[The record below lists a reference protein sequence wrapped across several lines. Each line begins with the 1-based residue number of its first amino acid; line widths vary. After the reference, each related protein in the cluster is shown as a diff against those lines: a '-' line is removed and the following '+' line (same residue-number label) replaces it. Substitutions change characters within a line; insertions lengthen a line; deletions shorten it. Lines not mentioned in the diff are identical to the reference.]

1 MNKLFSVFFGFSA
14 LLVSVGVV
22 AREPVTA
29 EKVLQSI
36 LSNHPKLLELEAKSG
51 QRLQDMAYAEA
62 AFDIQLEQDT
72 ALRASG
78 YYSGNY
84 LSQRVVNP
92 LGTANAKFKAEY
104 RIGNGDFPYYEREY
118 ETLSGGEVNIG
129 FAMSLLKNRETDK
142 KRMAIEDTRVGLA
155 QWDAEAA
162 LSLNELVYNG
172 LSAYLDWYESHLNE
186 QIYAA
191 LVEATKRRGD
201 AIDTRVREGDLARI
215 TQTEFEVTVM
225 HRELALQA
233 ARRKAAQA
241 REKLTYYYRDS
252 QFQPVESEA
261 LTEVPDN
268 IIWPWQTAT
277 VNPSSLT
284 ALIPRHPALKSLQ
297 AERQLARNKY
307 RLAEN
312 ALLPTLDIEAKV
324 ARDIGNGPENLTGTE
339 TKVGL
344 QFSMPLGRR
353 QAKAEA
359 SKASLKLREI
369 DAVIQ
374 ATEDALKRDMAVG
387 LQALQYGKTMLELQ
401 QKQASLTEALFSQ
414 ERKRFEMGDSDLF
427 LLNSRESQAI
437 SARLDAVK
445 AEIEVMRVTLAV
457 YFQTGLLADPSLI
470 TSN

>member
-1 MNKLFSVFFGFSA
+1 MSKRFSLVIGLSA
-14 LLVSVGVV
+14 FLVSHGVL
-22 AREPVTA
+22 ANEPVTA

-36 LSNHPKLLELEAKSG
+36 LTNHPKLLELEAKNG

-72 ALRASG
+72 ALRTSG
-78 YYSGNY
+78 YYSGDY

-92 LGTANAKFKAEY
+92 LGAANAKFKAEY

-142 KRMAIEDTRVGLA
+142 KRMAIEDAKVGLA
-155 QWDAEAA
+155 QWDAEATLA
-162 LSLNELVYNG
+162 LNELVYNG
-172 LSAYLDWYESHLNE
+172 LSAYLDWYECHLNE
-186 QIYAA
+186 QIYVA
-191 LVEATKRRGD
+191 LVQTTKRRGN

-225 HRELALQA
+225 QRELALQA
-233 ARRKAAQA
+233 ASRKAAQA
-241 REKLTYYYRDS
+241 REKLAYYYRDN
-252 QFQPVESEA
+252 QFQPINSA
-261 LTEVPDN
+261 QLNEVPDA
-268 IIWPWQTAT
+268 IAWPWQAGS
-277 VNPSSLT
+277 VNPASLNG
-284 ALIPRHPALKSLQ
+284 LIPRHPALQSLR
-297 AERQLARNKY
+297 AEWQLAKNKY

-312 ALLPTLDIEAKV
+312 ALLPTLDIEAKI

-339 TKVGL
+339 SKVGL

-387 LQALQYGKTMLELQ
+387 LQALQYGQNMLVLQ
-401 QKQASLTEALFSQ
+401 QKQAALSEALFSQ

-445 AEIEVMRVTLAV
+445 AEIEIMRVVLAV

-470 TSN
+470 TDM